1 MRLQEVKLRLSFL
14 TVKSTSVNQSMQEKL
29 INLGIDVWK
38 KRPDMTSPLL
48 EKEIFSIDKDIILL
62 LGEKDKVLPKKDK
75 EYFFRTLTKSIGR
88 QDFQQLNKL
97 SQSKEVTH
105 IFLLDAD
112 LPKNS
117 EQLMHVNIVSFPSI
131 TEICSSRENKEKFL
145 VSLYTV
151 SYTHLT
157 LPTKRIV

>member
-75 EYFFRTLTKSIGR
+75 ENFFRTLTKSIGR

-112 LPKNS
+112 LPENS
-117 EQLMHVNIVSFPSI
+117 EQLMHVNIVS
-131 TEICSSRENKEKFL
+131 CL
-145 VSLYTV
+145 LYT
-151 SYTHLT
+151 SDAADE
-157 LPTKRIV
+157 